1 MSVSRIKRG
10 RLKRA
15 KRAFA
20 TRRVAASHMRTL
32 VTGPIQP
39 VAGDLVLAR
48 VDELGN
54 HSRLELICGRKAIM
68 FRGDEIILCY
78 GNRYAPDQFE
88 AVIGPDLGPCDLV
101 AGGGIAACE
110 LSRHARMLAPTK
122 ITPLGLIGDK
132 FGRRLNVWDYKVS
145 SDDLPPSLPI
155 VLSLGTS
162 MNAGKTLTATSLVR
176 GFKKAGLKVAALKI
190 TGTGSGGD
198 TWIVRDAGADI
209 VLDFTD
215 AGFATTYLAPVELI
229 EKGAFRLLNHAA
241 ENGCDVAVIEIAD
254 GLQQKETS
262 ELILAESFRSMAL
275 GAIFASYDAMGA
287 KYGVDTLRAAGHK
300 VLAISGRIGRSPLG
314 VREAEEATGLHVY
327 SPWEL
332 QDGALS
338 PVLKAR
344 ASEKLANGQANN
356 PYLRRIADSPNP
368 MTALD
373 QGRAYSSQL
382 RIDFLGKLAHEL
394 ILAEL
399 GETPGPGRP
408 ASDSR
413 ATWPSP
419 FGSVSVTLPELLS
432 QSSNPA
438 FMSIQAP
445 AELIE
450 AAVLAKTRGAL
461 KSSLGSLV
469 QALGC
474 PPLSATQMYNL
485 VSGAWSMFEAVD
497 HDERLWAANRLQPN
511 VLAGPALSPHDDLD
525 GMIMNFS
532 GIFNEDPDQHA
543 PLGRA

>member
-1 MSVSRIKRG
+1 MSVCRIQRG
-10 RLKRA
+10 RMKKA

-32 VTGPIQP
+32 ITGSLQP

-48 VDELGN
+48 IDKLGN
-54 HSRLELICGRKAIM
+54 HSRLELINGRKAIM
-68 FRGDEIILCY
+68 FPGDEIIICY

-110 LSRHARMLAPTK
+110 LSRHDRMLAPTK

-145 SDDLPPSLPI
+145 SDDLRPSLPI

-176 GFKKAGLKVAALKI
+176 GFKRAGLKVAALKI

-254 GLQQKETS
+254 GLQQKETA

-275 GAIFASYDAMGA
+275 GTIFASYDAMGA

-314 VREAEEATGLHVY
+314 VREAEEATGLHCY
-327 SPWEL
+327 SPWDL
-332 QDGALS
+332 QDGALT
-338 PVLKAR
+338 PVLR
-344 ASEKLANGQANN
+344 ACAAEKLSNGQSNN
-356 PYLRRIADSPNP
+356 PYLRRIAASSEAAMPVDV
-368 MTALD
+368 D
-373 QGRAYSSQL
+373 RAHSHQL
-382 RIDFLGKLAHEL
+382 RIDFLAKVAREL
-394 ILAEL
+394 IVAEL
-399 GETPGPGRP
+399 GEVNANG
-408 ASDSR
+408 SL

-419 FGSVSVTLPELLS
+419 FGSILVTLPERPS
-432 QSSNPA
+432 QGAVPT
-438 FMSIQAP
+438 FMSVQAP

-450 AAVLAKTRGAL
+450 AAVLAKSRGAL
-461 KSSLGSLV
+461 KSSLGGIV

-474 PPLSATQMYNL
+474 PPLPAARMSNL
-485 VSGAWSMFEAVD
+485 LNETWSMFEAAD
-497 HDERLWAANRLQPN
+497 HHDRPLQN
-511 VLAGPALSPHDDLD
+511 ALETPPLDAHDDID
-525 GMIMNFS
+525 AVIMNFS
-532 GIFNEDPDQHA
+532 GLFNEHADKYA